1 TLIALLHAV
10 AYGWRQEQL
19 AESAKIISRL
29 GRELHDRIRTFV
41 TNFGKVGPALR
52 GAVDHYNSAV
62 GSLESRVLPSVR
74 KFMELGAAA
83 GEEIPELAPVDET
96 PRALTAPEKGEEER

>member
-1 TLIALLHAV
+1 MI
-10 AYGWRQEQL
+10 G
-19 AESAKIISRL
+19 AEPTEVVFTA
-29 GRELHDRIRTFV
+29 GGTEAD
-41 TNFGKVGPALR
+41 NFALR